1 MCCDACSDCSTDL
14 GAGGGDTFVN
24 FGSGGGDACQQGDK
38 YAVSIN
44 KLNLKFI
51 TRGHS
56 RISHGDLPPGFRVY
70 CAIAS
75 PPSRPRPSP
84 RGFWKHSPAFRRAL
98 CARLPPETRAYS
110 RAPRGRESPALRR
123 HGSCARTWALKY
135 TLGAPASRCLM
146 GATVSR
152 RALRAR
158 PPGPEAEKWGAF
170 THISRGPP
178 ARISVLLRDCLPP
191 LPPSPLPPVVSG
203 NIHWR
208 SGARSARACPWRR
221 GHIPGRRAVGN
232 LWRSGGTAP
241 ARARGRLNIPWARW
255 LLGA

>member
-1 MCCDACSDCSTDL
+1 M
-14 GAGGGDTFVN
+14 GGVHAYLTGTSRPDFV
-24 FGSGGGDACQQGDK
+24 FTA
-38 YAVSIN
+38 
-44 KLNLKFI
+44 
-51 TRGHS
+51 R
-56 RISHGDLPPGFRVY
+56 LPP
-70 CAIAS
+70 
-75 PPSRPRPSP
+75 PPPALAPPP

-152 RALRAR
+152 RAFRAR

-178 ARISVLLRDCLPP
+178 ARISCLLRDCLPP
-191 LPPSPLPPVVSG
+191 LPPSPLPPVASG
-203 NIHWR
+203 NIHRR
-208 SGARSARACPWRR
+208 SGARSARACPRRR

-232 LWRSGGTAP
+232 LRRSGGTAP
-241 ARARGRLNIPWARW
+241 ARARGRLNIPWALR